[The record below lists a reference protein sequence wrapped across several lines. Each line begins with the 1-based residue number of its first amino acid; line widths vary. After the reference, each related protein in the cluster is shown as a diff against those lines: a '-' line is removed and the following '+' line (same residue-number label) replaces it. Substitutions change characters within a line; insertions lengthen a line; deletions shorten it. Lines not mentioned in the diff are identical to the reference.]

1 MDQLRPAQPSDDAE
15 TARGALENVCSGAQ
29 LDKVALYYGAGFV
42 DHVNG
47 AQLRGHAGVSE
58 SVARY
63 RRILDSMTVSVED
76 QVVQSERIA
85 SRFTVRG
92 TVLGRPVAIMGITIS
107 RLENGVIQEDWSVTD
122 TLSLLRQIGWWRLLW
137 LGVRGMRGSSRP

>member
-1 MDQLRPAQPSDDAE
+1 MDPLQPTQPSDDAA
-15 TARGALENVCSGAQ
+15 TARGALENVCSGTQ
-29 LDKVALYYGAGFV
+29 LDKVARYYGAGFV

-47 AQLRGHAGVSE
+47 AELRGHAGVRE

-63 RRILDSMTVSVED
+63 RRMLSSMTVTVED
-76 QVVQSERIA
+76 QVIQNERIA

-107 RLENGVIQEDWSVTD
+107 RLEGGVIQEDWSVTD

-137 LGVRGMRGSSRP
+137 LGLRGLTGSGRS